1 MRITS
6 RRSSASSWR
15 TLLFASTTSVG
26 SINTVLP
33 VALSSCT
40 IPFILR
46 FSCGCT
52 GITNR
57 PSRMAGAAS
66 LSTSPS
72 RWAACSIV
80 YNVREMLPWV
90 FSKSCRIPANV
101 IDAESFIFP
110 NLSSIES
117 MRRSMAGK
125 VTTSS
130 VSLCSAGYGYFTSP

>member
-40 IPFILR
+40 IPLILR

-52 GITNR
+52 GITSR

-80 YNVREMLPWV
+80 YNVREMLPCV
-90 FSKSCRIPANV
+90 FSKSFRIPASV

-110 NLSSIES
+110 NLSNIES

-125 VTTSS
+125 VTTFS